1 MKTAHISAVL
11 GIFLAACHGGNA
23 PIDAGVPDD
32 AAISANNLTAPDGAV
47 ALLDD
52 LAVVDGANPGP
63 ALVAA
68 RPYKLKVPVG
78 YDPTQPTPLLI
89 MLHGYNSDAALHE
102 AYFQF
107 APLADTKKFL
117 YVYPD
122 GSLDFIFKRGWN
134 ATDACCFFQPQK
146 PDDLGYL
153 TAVLDDV
160 VAKYNVDPKRV
171 FVLGHSNGGFMT
183 NRLACELSPRIAAIV
198 SMAGA
203 VWKDPASCVTTSPV
217 AMLQVHAENDPTI
230 DYNGGKMFFA
240 APPYP
245 SAHETVATWA
255 AKNGC
260 DPTLHSTTDTVDLVS
275 SAAGAETTVERYT
288 GCSGNSA
295 VELWTMHGITDAAT
309 AHQPPINASFAAT
322 MWEFLS
328 AHPKP

>member
-1 MKTAHISAVL
+1 MKPLVIPLFLVL
-11 GIFLAACHGGNA
+11 TACHGGGAA
-23 PIDAGVPDD
+23 PDAGAPNDAADPASDLSIDD
-32 AAISANNLTAPDGAV
+32 AATPSLQ
-47 ALLDD
+47 D
-52 LAVVDGANPGP
+52 LATNDLVDPGP
-63 ALVAA
+63 ALLAA

-78 YDPTQPTPLLI
+78 YDPAQPTPLLI
-89 MLHGYNSDAALHE
+89 MLHGYNSDAATHE

-107 APLADTKKFL
+107 APLADTKTFL
-117 YVYPD
+117 YAYPD

-153 TAVLDDV
+153 KAVLDDV
-160 VAKYNVDPKRV
+160 QAKYNVDPKRV

-203 VWKDPASCVTTSPV
+203 VWKDPLACATSSPV
-217 AMLQVHAENDPTI
+217 AMLQVHAENDPSI

-260 DPTLHSTTDTVDLVS
+260 DPTLHATTDTVDLVS
-275 SAAGAETTVERYT
+275 SAAGAETTIERYS
-288 GCSGNSA
+288 GCAGNSA
-295 VELWTMHGITDAAT
+295 VELWTMRGISDAST
-309 AHQPPINASFAAT
+309 AHQPPINTSFAAT
-322 MWEFLS
+322 MWTFLS